1 MSLLMS
7 LRSLLVAQNATIDI
21 LGTSGLFVGNL
32 SKTQGWM
39 MKGASIKHNVTG
51 LELTA
56 DGKIDIG
63 KGTLILSAN
72 NTIIRGTSG
81 GDIAIFKEVNGVPM
95 IDAKNINTENLVVK
109 TGASIGKWK
118 VTADGLAING
128 QNYANIDLNISGNK
142 FLRINGRGDTGIMVI
157 RNDAGS
163 GLSIST
169 ASSSSKALSILAQS
183 YGMAIDS
190 TGSHKFLQR
199 AGEKWDAPGAL
210 IAGRVSAGGSIENT
224 WGNGVTSY
232 IGIKKQ
238 G

>member
-1 MSLLMS
+1 MYK
-7 LRSLLVAQNATIDI
+7 AQT
-21 LGTSGLFVGNL
+21 
-32 SKTQGWM
+32 
-39 MKGASIKHNVTG
+39 
-51 LELTA
+51 
-56 DGKIDIG
+56 
-63 KGTLILSAN
+63 
-72 NTIIRGTSG
+72 
-81 GDIAIFKEVNGVPM
+81 
-95 IDAKNINTENLVVK
+95 
-109 TGASIGKWK
+109 K
-118 VTADGLAING
+118 VF

-224 WGNGVTSY
+224 WGNGVTSISASRNRGDGGY
-232 IGIKKQ
+232 TIYHNLGHNNYYVMVTPTCYWDRGYTWASAMILEKTNSYFQVDIIHTTAGSRNVAFEFVMIGRNKI
-238 G
+238 